1 MFGMSDPSQVI
12 DQISRY
18 RTEGRLEIAEVMAQ
32 ELSMLLQH
40 DKNRDFDRDAILVR
54 SYRQLTGILQQREMW
69 KKAASAV
76 KQLNK
81 CRDSHIK
88 RAKKEGFDDLGAAAA
103 GYAAAD
109 EILFGKICIG
119 QGKSGKAVKR
129 FGISIKLDGDDLEP
143 FILRLEAVES
153 AKGNLN
159 RQDKNARAL
168 AKRIESAGP
177 VNRLDGV
184 MVLQPREHGP
194 RSDAQRLITAMTRFT
209 APNSGLN
216 EATRERLKAAQKAL
230 ESQIQSIESGEQAAN
245 ARLAAAVEKL
255 QPSMDYHSY
264 SGS

>member
-12 DQISRY
+12 DQINRY
-18 RTEGRLEIAEVMAQ
+18 RAEGRLEIAEVMAQ

-40 DKNRDFDRDAILVR
+40 DKDRDFDRDAILVR
-54 SYRQLTGILQQREMW
+54 SYRQLAGILQERERW
-69 KKAASAV
+69 REAASAV
-76 KQLNK
+76 KQLIK
-81 CRDSHIK
+81 SRVRHMK

-103 GYAAAD
+103 SHAAAD
-109 EILFGKICIG
+109 EILFGQIFIG

-129 FGISIKLDGDDLEP
+129 FGIAIKLDGDDLEP

-153 AKGNLN
+153 AKGNLKK
-159 RQDKNARAL
+159 QDKNARAL

-194 RSDAQRLITAMTRFT
+194 KSDALRLITAMTRFI

-216 EATRERLKAAQKAL
+216 ETTRTRLTVCQKAL